1 MDIEGLRAIL
11 AESTCSGWL
20 FCDFRRSNRIAYRA
34 LGLDERRV
42 ATRRWYYLLPKRGTP
57 RKLVSAVEPGV
68 LDALP
73 GEKQVYRTWQ
83 EREAGLALLLAGQT
97 RVAAEYSPHAQN
109 PSVGL
114 VDAGTVE
121 LIRSLGVEV
130 VSSADL
136 VQRAVAVWSER
147 QIAQHREAARRL
159 MAIKDRAFAAIR
171 EAVRAGRPLTDWQLQ
186 QQMLAWIGE
195 AGMVTDHAPEVATD
209 GHASDPHFSP
219 AEDRQTPIAPGAV
232 LLLDFWGKLD
242 EPGAVYADYTWMAY
256 VGEAVPER
264 PAALFAIVTAA
275 RDAAIEAVR
284 SAVREGR
291 PLRGYEVDRVAREV
305 VTRAGY
311 GEAFVHRTGHN
322 IGEDVHGEGA
332 NIDDYETHDERLL
345 LPNTCFSIE
354 PGIYLPEIGVR
365 SEVNVLLLPG
375 AVEVTGEVQRVVVPL
390 LAG

>member
-1 MDIEGLRAIL
+1 MRAIL
-11 AESTCSGWL
+11 AESGCSAWL
-20 FCDFRRSNRIAYRA
+20 FTDFRRSNRIAYRA
-34 LGLDERRV
+34 LGLDEQRL
-42 ATRRWYYLLPKRGTP
+42 ATRRWYYLLPRQGTP
-57 RKLVSAVEPGV
+57 LKLVSAVEPSV

-73 GEKQVYRTWQ
+73 GDKHVYRTWQ

-97 RVAAEYSPHAQN
+97 RVAAEYSPHGQN
-109 PSVGL
+109 PAVGA
-114 VDAGTVE
+114 VDAGTIE
-121 LIRSLGVEV
+121 LVRSLGVEV
-130 VSSADL
+130 VTSADL

-147 QIAQHREAARRL
+147 QISQHREASRRL
-159 MAIKDRAFAAIR
+159 LAIKDRAFAAVR

-186 QQMLAWIGE
+186 QRMLAWIDD

-219 AEDRQTPIAPGAV
+219 AVDRQTPIAPGAV
-232 LLLDFWGKLD
+232 LLIDCWAKLN

-256 VGEAVPER
+256 VGEVVPER
-264 PAALFAIVTAA
+264 PAALFTIVAAA

-284 SAVREGR
+284 RAVRAGR

-305 VTRAGY
+305 VARAGY

-322 IGEDVHGEGA
+322 IGQDVHGEGA

-354 PGIYLPEIGVR
+354 PGIYLPELGVR

-375 AVEVTGEVQRVVVPL
+375 AVEVTGELQPAIAPL
-390 LAG
+390 LAE